1 MAFDEK
7 SCTIMPYFKV
17 LGGDVDN
24 FKKLCGYWIEETNKE
39 PDCLYCGFSFN
50 GNIVHCREVYK
61 NADAVLAHLENI
73 GDLLFEAL
81 TIAQLS
87 RLEIHGPED
96 ELTKL
101 RQPLANMHPQF
112 FISLDI
118 VSADTENKEQPERVI
133 PIVASA

>member
-1 MAFDEK
+1 MAIADK

-17 LGGDVDN
+17 LGGDLDN
-24 FKKLCGYWIEETNKE
+24 FKKLCGHWIEETNKE
-39 PDCLYCGFSFN
+39 PDCLYCGFSVN
-50 GNIVHCREVYK
+50 GDIVCCRETYK
-61 NADAVLAHLENI
+61 NADAVLNHLDNI

-87 RLEIHGPED
+87 RLEIHGSED
-96 ELTKL
+96 ELAKL

-118 VSADTENKEQPERVI
+118 VSDDTKNKEQPERVI
-133 PIVASA
+133 PILASA